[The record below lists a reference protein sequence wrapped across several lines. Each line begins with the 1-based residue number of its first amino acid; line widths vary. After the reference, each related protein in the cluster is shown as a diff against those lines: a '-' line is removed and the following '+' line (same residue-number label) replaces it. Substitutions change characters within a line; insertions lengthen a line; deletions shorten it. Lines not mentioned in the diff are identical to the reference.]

1 MVVLTIQSNYTY
13 EIHNVTKQNLLNRG
27 TTVENIVA
35 SNILSFVI
43 SLKEIGVLV
52 SWEGKVCLIKSLK

>member
-13 EIHNVTKQNLLNRG
+13 EIHNVTKQNLLNQG

-52 SWEGKVCLIKSLK
+52 SWEGKVCLTKSLK